1 MAAAGDRRRGVAHT
15 LQVLIAFVCLLSPAS
30 GLRIPHGDLPD
41 MHRHFRRD
49 QVWYPP
55 GVEVVI
61 VDLGNTNSCIS
72 GFVPGK
78 TAVDMFQFCIPSWV
92 TFTDDGVALV
102 GEAAKDHA
110 GAGTDAT
117 TVFGIKRLLGLGR
130 HRMYEEDIVQEA
142 IERAP
147 YKMGTRHSDTPIVQL
162 VKGTGINGAVKELG
176 FTDVASMVV
185 AQLKNKAEE
194 YLGRPVEYA
203 VITVPQ
209 HFGGASRQ
217 AAEYAARFA
226 GLEVVDAVS
235 EPIAIAVAYGLRTR
249 LREGGNALVVHV
261 GGGTADVSVVTLMV
275 GSLGVLAYWDEPFL
289 GGDDFDQR
297 IVEHFVELVKVKHGK
312 DVREDRIALAK
323 LRTACERA
331 KKALSSQDRVQV
343 TVESLFDG
351 IDFSEPLSRS
361 KFEELNDE
369 TFGRVVALI
378 RRVMLQAEEKRI
390 IMRLIQEKRGVK
402 LDARRKRTDGK
413 ISEIILVG
421 GSTMIPKLQ
430 RLVKDYFDGM
440 EPNMRLKQDE
450 AVALGALVHAYS
462 SV

>member
-1 MAAAGDRRRGVAHT
+1 MAAAGDRRHAAASYAVQI
-15 LQVLIAFVCLLSPAS
+15 LLAFACLFSPAAS

-55 GVEVVI
+55 AAEVVI

-78 TAVDMFQFCIPSWV
+78 TAVDMFQHCIPSWV
-92 TFTDDGVALV
+92 AFTDDGAALV

-110 GAGTDAT
+110 GTDAIY
-117 TVFGIKRLLGLGR
+117 VIDRR
-130 HRMYEEDIVQEA
+130 RRMYEEDIVQEA

-162 VKGTGINGAVKELG
+162 VKGTGNNGAVKELG

-203 VITVPQ
+203 VIT
-209 HFGGASRQ
+209 
-217 AAEYAARFA
+217 
-226 GLEVVDAVS
+226 DAVS
-235 EPIAIAVAYGLRTR
+235 EPIAIAVAYGIPKR

-261 GGGTADVSVVTLMV
+261 GGGTADVSVVTLMG

-297 IVEHFVELVKVKHGK
+297 IVDYFVELVKAKHGK

-323 LRTACERA
+323 LRAACERA

-351 IDFSEPLSRS
+351 VDSSEPLSRS

-390 IMRLIQEKRGVK
+390 IMQLLQEKRGVM
-402 LDARRKRTDGK
+402 LDARQKKRTNTK

-421 GSTMIPKLQ
+421 GSTMIPKLLT
-430 RLVKDYFDGM
+430 LVKDYFDGM
-440 EPNMRLKQDE
+440 EPMKQDE
-450 AVALGALVHAYS
+450 AAALGALVHAYS